1 MATSLQ
7 DKASALAADLEKI
20 MTLDEPSAEDVTKAT
35 QLNDELKG
43 LETQIEQTKALMRD
57 VDARKSREKEEKNA
71 VTRPNGWN
79 AAGAPQSEAM
89 TYKSLGDLY
98 VESKEYK
105 ARAGRFNEQDS
116 FSTELVYKT
125 LIMSTGLVQP
135 VPQPQLFQPLPQLPL
150 SLLDLIPSVTVTN
163 GAISYIQETAFTN
176 AAAPVSE
183 GSPKPESGKTFI
195 NVIAPVTKIAHWI
208 PVTTE
213 CLADAPFIRSVID
226 TNLKYGVRT
235 KIQQQVLA
243 GSGVPPELKGIN
255 TYTNIQNIAFATDI
269 PTSIMAGI
277 SAIEAVGGVP
287 TGIVMSAAD
296 WSTVRLTVGG
306 TPYVYLWGPPTERG
320 VMEYVGSACRDRA
333 GSAVWLRLRRRLEHV
348 PPARA
353 GRHQRLHW
361 SEERRPHQ
369 EHFDGR
375 LRSAHRL
382 RDLHASV
389 HCEGRHGCM
398 IRLTKSFRS

>member
-7 DKASALAADLEKI
+7 DKATTLAADLEKI
-20 MTLDEPSAEDVTKAT
+20 MTLEEPSADDVKKAT
-35 QLNDELKG
+35 EINDELKG

-57 VDARKSREKEEKNA
+57 VESRKSAKEKEEKS

-79 AAGAPQSEAM
+79 AQPQNETSM
-89 TYKSLGDLY
+89 IKSLGDLY

-105 ARAGRFNEQDS
+105 ARNGKFNEQDS
-116 FSTELVYKT
+116 FSTDLVYKT

-176 AAAPVSE
+176 SAAPVSE
-183 GSPKPESGKTFI
+183 GSPKPESAKTFI

-226 TNLKYGVRT
+226 TNLRYGVRT
-235 KIQQQVLA
+235 KIQQQVLS

-255 TYTNIQNIAFATDI
+255 TYTNIQNVAFATDI
-269 PTSIMAGI
+269 PTSIMHGI

-320 VMEYVGSACRDRA
+320 VMSMWGLPVVTVPGLASGFAYVADWNTCRLLVREDINVFTGLKNDDLIKNILTVVCEARV
-333 GSAVWLRLRRRLEHV
+333 GFAVFMPQYIAKVDTL
-348 PPARA
+348 A
-353 GRHQRLHW
+353 
-361 SEERRPHQ
+361 
-369 EHFDGR
+369 
-375 LRSAHRL
+375 
-382 RDLHASV
+382 
-389 HCEGRHGCM
+389 
-398 IRLTKSFRS
+398 